1 MQMKKRLSALL
12 LVVLVVCAL
21 AVSACSSLEELSGGP
36 YINNTTPIPT
46 LAQTVVGTMVL
57 DSGGTGVAQ
66 ATPAPPSYN
75 VMDTYTNTI
84 TRQ

>member
-12 LVVLVVCAL
+12 LVVLAVCAL
-21 AVSACSSLEELSGGP
+21 AVSACSSLEALSGGP
-36 YINNTTPIPT
+36 YINNATPIPT
-46 LAQTVVGTMVL
+46 LAQPVVGTAAP
-57 DSGGTGVAQ
+57 DAGGTGI
-66 ATPAPPSYN
+66 APPRYN